1 MSFLMQH
8 PAEAGIDDA
17 AHYTRNVRK
26 DTPARAHC
34 GQSGRNDNNQSCQGV

>member
-26 DTPARAHC
+26 DSPARARARPI
-34 GQSGRNDNNQSCQGV
+34 GAR